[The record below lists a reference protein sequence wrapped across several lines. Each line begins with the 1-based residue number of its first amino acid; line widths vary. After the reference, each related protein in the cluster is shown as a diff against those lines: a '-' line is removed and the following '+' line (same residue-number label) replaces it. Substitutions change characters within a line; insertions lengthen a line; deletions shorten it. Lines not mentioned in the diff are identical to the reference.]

1 MKRLITIIA
10 LFAFALSANAQAM
23 YAEVGKEYKLF
34 DFQLNAQRLEFGVN
48 IGEAGAF
55 SPYADFAMGA
65 NLLVNGIYVDFLA
78 SDPGHKYAPTSDTKW
93 NDHVAFCINAGYQI
107 PVFKWLRIM
116 PVIGY
121 AQTNDGIT
129 DASKTIWDV
138 DEYSSSTYHPY
149 KVTKGSRSHYVN
161 YGGGLSIQPSKWFSI
176 NLIGTAH
183 AIYGG
188 VAIDLLAFKYNQ

>member
-1 MKRLITIIA
+1 MKRLITIITLFSLA
-10 LFAFALSANAQAM
+10 LGANAQAM
-23 YAEVGKEYKLF
+23 YAEVGKEWKLF

-48 IGEAGAF
+48 AGQAGSF

-78 SDPGHKYAPTSDTKW
+78 SDPDHKYSASSDTKW

-107 PVFKWLRIM
+107 PILKWLRIM

-129 DASKTIWDV
+129 DASVTIWDV
-138 DEYSSSTYHPY
+138 DEYSSNTYHPY
-149 KVTKGSRSHYVN
+149 KVTKGSRSHYFN
-161 YGGGLSIQPSKWFSI
+161 YGGGLSIQPCKWFSV
-176 NLIGTAH
+176 NLIATNH
-183 AIYGG
+183 ALYGG
-188 VAIDLLAFKYNQ
+188 VGVDILSIIKYK

>member
-1 MKRLITIIA
+1 MKRLITIITLFSLA
-10 LFAFALSANAQAM
+10 LGANAQAM
-23 YAEVGKEYKLF
+23 YAEVGKEWKLF

-48 IGEAGAF
+48 AGQAGSF

-78 SDPGHKYAPTSDTKW
+78 SDPDHKYSASSDTKW

-107 PVFKWLRIM
+107 PILKWLRIM

-129 DASKTIWDV
+129 DASVTIWDV
-138 DEYSSSTYHPY
+138 DEYSSNTYHPY
-149 KVTKGSRSHYVN
+149 KVTKGSRSHYFN
-161 YGGGLSIQPSKWFSI
+161 YGGGLSIQPCKWFSI
-176 NLIGTAH
+176 NLIATNH
-183 AIYGG
+183 ALYGG
-188 VAIDLLAFKYNQ
+188 VGVDILSIIKNK

>member
-1 MKRLITIIA
+1 MKRLITIIT
-10 LFAFALSANAQAM
+10 LFSLALSANAQAM
-23 YAEVGKEYKLF
+23 YAEVGKEWKLF

-48 IGEAGAF
+48 AGQAGSF

-78 SDPGHKYAPTSDTKW
+78 SDPDHKYSASSDTKW

-107 PVFKWLRIM
+107 PILKWLRIM

-129 DASKTIWDV
+129 DASRTIWEI
-138 DEYSSSTYHPY
+138 DEYSSNTYHPY
-149 KVTKGSRSHYVN
+149 KVTKGSRSHYFN
-161 YGGGLSIQPSKWFSI
+161 YGGGLSIQPCKWFSI
-176 NLIGTAH
+176 NLIATTNAL
-183 AIYGG
+183 YGG
-188 VAIDLLAFKYNQ
+188 IGIDLLSVYSK

>member
-1 MKRLITIIA
+1 MKRLITIITLFSLA
-10 LFAFALSANAQAM
+10 LGANAQAM
-23 YAEVGKEYKLF
+23 YAEVGKEWKLF

-48 IGEAGAF
+48 AGQAGSF

-78 SDPGHKYAPTSDTKW
+78 SDPDHKYSASSDTKW

-107 PVFKWLRIM
+107 PILKWLRIM

-129 DASKTIWDV
+129 DASVTIWDV
-138 DEYSSSTYHPY
+138 DEYSSNTYHPY
-149 KVTKGSRSHYVN
+149 KVTKGSRSHYFN
-161 YGGGLSIQPSKWFSI
+161 YGGGLSIQPCKWFSV
-176 NLIGTAH
+176 NLIATNH
-183 AIYGG
+183 ALYGG
-188 VAIDLLAFKYNQ
+188 VGVDLLSIIKYK

>member
-1 MKRLITIIA
+1 MKRLITIITLFSLA
-10 LFAFALSANAQAM
+10 LGANAQAM
-23 YAEVGKEYKLF
+23 YAEVGKEWKLF

-48 IGEAGAF
+48 AGQAGSF

-78 SDPGHKYAPTSDTKW
+78 SDPDHKYSASSDTKW

-107 PVFKWLRIM
+107 PILKWLRIM

-129 DASKTIWDV
+129 DASVTIWDV
-138 DEYSSSTYHPY
+138 DEYSSNTYHPY
-149 KVTKGSRSHYVN
+149 KVTKGSRSHYFN
-161 YGGGLSIQPSKWFSI
+161 YGGGLSIQPCKWFSI
-176 NLIGTAH
+176 NLIATTNAL
-183 AIYGG
+183 YGG
-188 VAIDLLAFKYNQ
+188 IGIDLLSVYSK